1 LQDYLSNNFEQVY
14 DFFTHQKHA
23 ELLASRDKLNRYIQL
38 NRNVILKGT
47 SKNINLIF
55 FFNRQSL
62 PTEADS
68 DLNLNCIELLGC

>member
-1 LQDYLSNNFEQVY
+1 M
-14 DFFTHQKHA
+14 QKKNSWLNKSLYGA
-23 ELLASRDKLNRYIQL
+23 ILL
-38 NRNVILKGT
+38 ILGT